1 MAILCLSLRWAF
13 ESGGGDRI
21 VSLISQFFFHEAG
34 AEKHRRKAQRMLYVN
49 KHTFHIVIF
58 FPNPKRMCPSIFFLK
73 KRKKQQLSQS
83 YFNLHLLDIISS
95 VQLLCHVRLFAT
107 PWTAARQASLSIT
120 NSQSLLKLMS
130 IESVMPSKHLILC
143 CPLLLLPSV
152 FPSIMVFSSEFAL
165 LIRCPKYWLLPIH
178 SSITFLSQLKLALA
192 VSIV

>member
-1 MAILCLSLRWAF
+1 MSLPQ
-13 ESGGGDRI
+13 
-21 VSLISQFFFHEAG
+21 VSIWEWGWRQDSLLILISQFSFHEAG
-34 AEKHRRKAQRMLYVN
+34 AEKHRRKAQRTLYVN
-49 KHTFHIVIF
+49 KHTYHIIIF

-73 KRKKQQLSQS
+73 KRKNQQLSQS
-83 YFNLHLLDIISS
+83 YLNLHLLDIISS
-95 VQLLCHVRLFAT
+95 AQSLSRVWLFAT

-152 FPSIMVFSSEFAL
+152 FPNIMVFSNEFAL
-165 LIRCPKYWLLPIH
+165 LIRWPKYWLLPIH